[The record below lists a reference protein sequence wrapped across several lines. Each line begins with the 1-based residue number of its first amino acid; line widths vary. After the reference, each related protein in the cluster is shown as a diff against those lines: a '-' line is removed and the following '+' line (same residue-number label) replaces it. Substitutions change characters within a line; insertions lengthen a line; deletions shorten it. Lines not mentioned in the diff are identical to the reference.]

1 MIAAA
6 NLIRRG
12 EPKAGIP
19 REGLEKVK
27 VIRSQLSHEMAS
39 DFPAMA
45 CWMRSGLFATWT
57 SQPKATTRAFA
68 ISCRTL
74 IQEQSITGEFIYDSH
89 PTYTAG
95 QGRTLE

>member
-1 MIAAA
+1 MGPYDSSSQSHQE
-6 NLIRRG
+6 G

-74 IQEQSITGEFIYDSH
+74 IQEQSITGGIH
-89 PTYTAG
+89 
-95 QGRTLE
+95 L